1 MFAAFPLWWALGVG
15 SFIWPILAVPLF
27 ISLLRQRP
35 IQVPRGFILWFL
47 FLFWMVGSFLVL
59 DDVEK
64 GFPFIYRVGTY
75 AAATV
80 VFLYLYNAPRDTVTD
95 RRVVLSLG
103 AFWMTTAAGG
113 FLGSVM
119 PRFGFVSL
127 VERLL
132 PARFIGNDFVYQMV
146 HPAAAQ
152 ISTFLGYEA
161 PRPKA
166 PFEYTNDWGAVFA
179 LTTPFIILAWNYERG
194 PLWRWA
200 TRILL
205 ILATV
210 PVVQSLNRGL
220 WLSLGLGL
228 VYAAARFAA
237 AGRMRPVL
245 GVVVGLALVTL
256 LVLLTPLRGVIED
269 RLDTPH
275 SNEGRASLY
284 LEATRGVLESPIL
297 GFGSPATSEINPNL
311 PAVGTQGQLW
321 LVLYSHGVPGL
332 VFYLGW
338 FLFAFFATRRGTSP
352 LALWCNVVIF
362 ISLVQL
368 PFYGHLAAQIQVIMV
383 AAALSLRQIHARD
396 RYVRE
401 RRRRAA
407 RTPAVP
413 T

>member
-1 MFAAFPLWWALGVG
+1 
-15 SFIWPILAVPLF
+15 
-27 ISLLRQRP
+27 
-35 IQVPRGFILWFL
+35 
-47 FLFWMVGSFLVL
+47 
-59 DDVEK
+59 
-64 GFPFIYRVGTY
+64 
-75 AAATV
+75 
-80 VFLYLYNAPRDTVTD
+80 VTD